1 MGGGRQRDG
10 KWEGNMELWSLICV
24 VLSLPHSC
32 MSQTVVVNAGAM
44 SVKELCWQNCKNT
57 ARDGLFCCRGSTPCI
72 SGCSIVLC
80 ISLSALRD
88 VGLPGR
94 SISTIVPPH
103 QKLLTTLCIAWTLH
117 HAEHMVSVAVEGG
130 GAWGRG
136 EGEGRE
142 GGEAERRRRR
152 VTDCS
157 FLYSD

>member
-44 SVKELCWQNCKNT
+44 SVRELCWQNCKNT

-80 ISLSALRD
+80 ISLSVLRD

-117 HAEHMVSVAVEGG
+117 HAEHMVSVALGRGGRGGEGRGGEGRGRDEREGKRRGEGG
-130 GAWGRG
+130 G
-136 EGEGRE
+136 
-142 GGEAERRRRR
+142 
-152 VTDCS
+152 
-157 FLYSD
+157 